1 MLMPS
6 LSWLGPEVLLLAITH
21 LSLLRLLATMLAH
34 EEEEEVP
41 RNKCFNTETE
51 E

>member
-21 LSLLRLLATMLAH
+21 LSLLRLLAPMLAH
-34 EEEEEVP
+34 EEEEGP